1 MNRSIVVLQN
11 ASKQIHKKLI
21 LKDINLT
28 FNIGL
33 TTAIVGHNGSG
44 KSTLLKLIAGIYE
57 PTKGTIE
64 RMTKRISYVPEH
76 FPENLRFKVKE
87 YLYIMGKMR
96 GLDSA
101 VLQKNIH
108 KYSGQFGIEAYLDT
122 PLNNCSKGTKQK
134 VGIILALLLKSDI
147 LLLDEPLSGLDA
159 ESQNELAMQ
168 LKSIKSDH
176 CIVFTAHESLLVD
189 RLADQVIQI
198 NKGKAESHLYS
209 LTQGKQ
215 MVINIKVYD
224 RSILHTLTGI
234 LEMKF
239 EGQDTAVLIVSNHD
253 SDRVLLQL
261 LEQGCSIL
269 KLDER
274 R

>member
-1 MNRSIVVLQN
+1 MNRSVVVTRN
-11 ASKQIHKKLI
+11 ASKQIDKKLI
-21 LKDINLT
+21 LKNMNLT
-28 FNIGL
+28 FNIGV

-57 PTKGTIE
+57 PTNGTIK

-87 YLYIMGKMR
+87 YLYIMGRMG
-96 GLDSA
+96 GLDPE

-122 PLNNCSKGTKQK
+122 SLKNCSKGTKQK
-134 VGIILALLLKSDI
+134 VGIIQALLLKSDI
-147 LLLDEPLSGLDA
+147 LLLDEPLSGLDEEA
-159 ESQNELAMQ
+159 KNELAMQ
-168 LKSIKSDH
+168 LNSIQSDH

-189 RLADQVIQI
+189 TLADQVIQI
-198 NKGKAESHLYS
+198 DRRKAELHPYS
-209 LTQGKQ
+209 LTQRKQ
-215 MVINIKVYD
+215 MAIKIKVYD
-224 RSILHTLTGI
+224 RSILYTLTGI

-239 EGQDTAVLIVSNHD
+239 EGQDTAVLLVSNHD

-261 LEQGCSIL
+261 LEKGCSIM